1 MRDEKNRLCVLFI
14 KKETEQHK
22 NQNNKCFKE
31 KKKETEQLS
40 KDLERPLKNKNG
52 NSVTD
57 DADILLTP

>member
-1 MRDEKNRLCVLFI
+1 MLLRKKKN
-14 KKETEQHK
+14 ETEL
-22 NQNNKCFKE
+22 
-31 KKKETEQLS
+31 LS